1 MLIPDSHPMASVN
14 DVFNAVFVHGDAV
27 DDVMMYGRGAGEM
40 PTASAIVGDL
50 FDIVRNINYGCTGR
64 LGCTCYKS
72 LKIRHI
78 DEIENKF
85 FVRMQVANKC
95 GVLESVAGV
104 FARNHV
110 SIASF
115 LQKENVIQGDQAE
128 IVLTTEAVVEKDFR
142 ISLSELSSMSD
153 IIKEIS
159 SVIRVY

>member
-1 MLIPDSHPMASVN
+1 
-14 DVFNAVFVHGDAV
+14 
-27 DDVMMYGRGAGEM
+27 
-40 PTASAIVGDL
+40 
-50 FDIVRNINYGCTGR
+50 
-64 LGCTCYKS
+64 
-72 LKIRHI
+72 
-78 DEIENKF
+78 
-85 FVRMQVANKC
+85 MQVPNRC